1 MSKDNQSVKLDR
13 TDRRILRLLQTEPE
27 ISAAAIGERIG
38 ASQATVWRRIQ
49 QMREAGLIP
58 PQVVTLDRRKAG
70 FNAMI
75 FAQVKLSSHGRSNLA
90 DFSEAIQSFP
100 EVLDCY
106 VLMGSVDFLLRIVAP
121 DVEAYET
128 FFFEKLS
135 RLPGVQEITSSM
147 ALSEIK
153 RTTVLPV

>member
-1 MSKDNQSVKLDR
+1 MTKNTDDVALDR
-13 TDRRILRLLQTEPE
+13 TDRRILRLLQSDAD

-49 QMREAGLIP
+49 QMRESGLIP

-75 FAQVKLSSHGRSNLA
+75 FAQVKLSSHGRANLA
-90 DFSEAIQSFP
+90 EFADTIQNFP
-100 EVLDCY
+100 EVLEAY
-106 VLMGSVDFLLRIVAP
+106 VMMGSTDFLLRIVTP
-121 DVEAYET
+121 DIEAYER

-135 RLPGVQEITSSM
+135 QLPGVQEVTSSM

-153 RTTVLPV
+153 QTSVLPL